1 MPMSRVFCRLVLLAA
16 ALSALP
22 FAGSAAPNGQ
32 DGTRDLLRSTITAP
46 TPPDGLHDYDFL
58 IGSWQAHLSKRL
70 RPLTGSEEWVEYNG
84 TSTTRKIWD
93 DRANTEEF
101 DATTTSDKVGD
112 RKNIHAQVLRLYNPE
127 TREWSIYGINAAK
140 GSLDMPATVGH
151 FTDGVG
157 RLYDHELF
165 DGRWI
170 LVRYEWTSQPPTK
183 ARIVQ
188 SFSADGG
195 KNWEANWICDLT
207 RDKP

>member
-1 MPMSRVFCRLVLLAA
+1 MPFFRYVCRLVLFAA

-22 FAGSAAPNGQ
+22 LAGSAAANSQ
-32 DGTRDLLRSTITAP
+32 DGTSELLRTLTAP
-46 TPPDGLHDYDFL
+46 TPPDGLHDFDFL
-58 IGSWQAHLSKRL
+58 IGSWKAHLNKRL
-70 RPLTGSEEWVEYNG
+70 RPLTGSEEWVEYDG
-84 TSTTRKIWD
+84 TSATRKIWD

-101 DATTTSDKVGD
+101 DVTTTSERAGD
-112 RKNIHAQVLRLYNPE
+112 RKHIHGQVLRLYDPD
-127 TREWSIYGINAAK
+127 TREWSIYGIDAAK
-140 GSLDMPATVGH
+140 GSLGMPATIGH

-170 LVRYEWTSQPPTK
+170 LVRYEWTSQPPSK

-195 KNWEANWICDLT
+195 KSWEANWICDLT